1 MRAMKGQGI
10 LKQTK
15 NKTIYVHRYG
25 YENTI
30 QNVLNLFL
38 IKLHYSKKTNY
49 KNSEKYIKKET
60 KIKWHLKLLK

>member
-15 NKTIYVHRYG
+15 NKTIYVHKYG

-30 QNVLNLFL
+30 KNVLNIFL
-38 IKLHYSKKTNY
+38 IKIHYSKKLNY
-49 KNSEKYIKKET
+49 KKIRKIYKTEKKKQ
-60 KIKWHLKLLK
+60 K